1 MGALD
6 LRLFAPPYAFILHR
20 DIKPGNIMLMAN
32 DVVKIGDL
40 GVAKVGR
47 QAWIYCCGSGVMKD

>member
-1 MGALD
+1 LQP
-6 LRLFAPPYAFILHR
+6 APPQILHR

-40 GVAKVGR
+40 GVAKVGKLG
-47 QAWIYCCGSGVMKD
+47 IGISV